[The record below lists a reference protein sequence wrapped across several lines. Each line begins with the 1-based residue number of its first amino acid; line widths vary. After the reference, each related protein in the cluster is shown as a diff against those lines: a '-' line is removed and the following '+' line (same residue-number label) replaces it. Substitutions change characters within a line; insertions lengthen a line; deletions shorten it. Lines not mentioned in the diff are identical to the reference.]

1 MIKKTK
7 GSGGMLFLTVLLCM
21 MLFIFPAQ
29 AANVRQPA
37 ADGTVTYG
45 GDKAVIDAS
54 HASDGYL
61 MIRYTGSA
69 DKIKIRIKKDTE
81 YTYDLNTSGQYETFP
96 LTEGSGTYA
105 VQLYE
110 HLNGNQYTLAVNQS
124 IPVSLTDER
133 SPFLYPN
140 QFCNFNSQSAV
151 VAAADNATAGIT
163 DTLKKVEAIY
173 SYAVNNI
180 SYDYQKAATVQSG
193 YLPNVDT
200 TLAQKTGICFD
211 YASLMTAML
220 RVEDIPSK
228 LVIGYSQ
235 DTYHAWVSVYTDE
248 QGWIDNL
255 IYFDGSTWRFMD
267 PTFASSGK
275 GNSAVGEYIA
285 NPANYRAKF
294 TY

>member
-1 MIKKTK
+1 
-7 GSGGMLFLTVLLCM
+7 MLILTVLLCM
-21 MLFIFPAQ
+21 MLFAFPAQ

-54 HASDGYL
+54 HTSDGYL
-61 MIRYTGSA
+61 MIRYTGNA
-69 DKIKIRIKKDTE
+69 GKIKVRIKKETE

-96 LTEGSGTYA
+96 LTEGNGTYS

-110 HLNGNQYTLAVNQS
+110 NVEGTKYAVAINQTVSVTLA
-124 IPVSLTDER
+124 DER
-133 SPFLYPN
+133 APFLYPN

-151 VAAADNATAGIT
+151 VAVADSVTAGIS

-173 SYAVNNI
+173 SYAVNNV
-180 SYDYQKAATVQSG
+180 SYDYQKAASVQSG

-200 TLAQKTGICFD
+200 TLSQKTGICFD
-211 YASLMTAML
+211 YAALMTAML
-220 RVEDIPSK
+220 RVEDIPAK
-228 LVIGYSQ
+228 LVIGYTQ

-255 IYFDGSTWRFMD
+255 IYFDGSAWRFMD

-275 GNSAVGEYIA
+275 GNSAVKDYIS
-285 NPANYRAKF
+285 NPSNYRAKF